1 MVLEEDEPNLEMVWQ
16 TYKAKKRE
24 LKKAKKDFEHLR
36 ATMKFLRTPILSEEE
51 WSVIGSLTSTALMY
65 YRDIDP
71 LECYLQVWE
80 YSLQT
85 VLIEN

>member
-1 MVLEEDEPNLEMVWQ
+1 MPSDYMVLEEDEPNLEMVWQ

-51 WSVIGSLTSTALMY
+51 
-65 YRDIDP
+65 
-71 LECYLQVWE
+71 
-80 YSLQT
+80 
-85 VLIEN
+85 